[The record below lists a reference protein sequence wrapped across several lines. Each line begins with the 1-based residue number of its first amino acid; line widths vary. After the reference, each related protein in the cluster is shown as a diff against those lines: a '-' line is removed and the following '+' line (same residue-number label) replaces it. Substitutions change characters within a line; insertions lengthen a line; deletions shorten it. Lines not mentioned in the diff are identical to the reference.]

1 MLKRPKRLENH
12 GFYSMSVKTANTLG
26 KRRRETTQNIQPLT
40 DTASCVLGAVHSKK
54 TKVDGSWQSL
64 VQTFQ
69 VSDGV
74 DTLRRLLT
82 DLERAVDKINKPVY
96 TTDDKQSLYDDLANT
111 LMGYHELEEKSGLTS
126 NMKIILTSIELQ
138 STAGTEKLR
147 ELFSKMGDVLM
158 AQANGTSD
166 ASPLDIHQEVE
177 GIKIEADDVQTRYAF
192 EKGPLRE
199 RLAPEY
205 DLADVTGDLPE
216 HMDKIWQE
224 QKNLSSIHTLIRKSS
239 LVSSFLTS
247 LQADACDKNMQA
259 LLEILTEVR
268 SLLATFAVPE
278 KDAGFLQQVAAATN
292 VCESGKTMYTN
303 TINSWNCPCGPG
315 ICRPPVHHWN
325 IPP

>member
-1 MLKRPKRLENH
+1 M
-12 GFYSMSVKTANTLG
+12 G
-26 KRRRETTQNIQPLT
+26 
-40 DTASCVLGAVHSKK
+40 
-54 TKVDGSWQSL
+54 
-64 VQTFQ
+64 
-69 VSDGV
+69 
-74 DTLRRLLT
+74 
-82 DLERAVDKINKPVY
+82 AVDKISKPVY
-96 TTDDKQSLYDDLANT
+96 TTDDKESLYDDLANT
-111 LMGYHELEEKSGLTS
+111 LMGYHELEDKSGLTS
-126 NMKIILTSIELQ
+126 NMKLMLKSIELQ

-166 ASPLDIHQEVE
+166 ASPLDIHQQVE
-177 GIKIEADDVQTRYAF
+177 GIKIEADDIQTRYAF
-192 EKGPLRE
+192 EKGPLCE

-205 DLADVTGDLPE
+205 DLADVIDLQE

-224 QKNLSSIHTLIRKSS
+224 QKNLCSMHTLIRKSS

-303 TINSWNCPCGPG
+303 TINSWKQTGRNMIKSSMEHFSGDSMEDNFLKEATTLKESMHGLLQQSSWSTSPMFDMQCITFFC
-315 ICRPPVHHWN
+315 
-325 IPP
+325 